1 MKTITDR
8 IDRVTTIPAT
18 HLREDPLAPRS
29 VKIELTSQCNYA
41 CQFCSLKDRP
51 DTGKQSMTLDFFKR
65 ITREMRE
72 EGVEEIG
79 MFFIG
84 ESFMAP
90 KLLVDGIRYLKQE
103 LAMPYVFIT
112 TNGSLAHPKT
122 VEACMEAGLDSIK
135 WSCNAAD
142 VAQFSEVMA
151 VNPRL
156 MLASALNLKAA
167 RKIRDD
173 LGYKCGIY
181 ASSIQYDGEQAEKM
195 QAMLDRDVLPYVDQ
209 HYFLPLYGQMAN
221 NSAARSQELG
231 FVPTAGNQG
240 RVAKLVAPLPC
251 WAVFTEAHV
260 RVDGH
265 LSACCFGADDK
276 FDMGD
281 LNTTSFSDAWNSP
294 TFRNLRRFHLAK
306 DVTGSVCEN
315 CIAY

>member
-8 IDRVTTIPAT
+8 IDGVTAIPAT
-18 HLREDPLAPRS
+18 HLREDPPAPRS

-41 CQFCSLKDRP
+41 CQFCSLKDRAV
-51 DTGKQSMTLDFFKR
+51 TGKQSMSLDFFKR

-90 KLLVDGIRYLKQE
+90 KLLIEGIRYLKQE

-122 VEACMEAGLDSIK
+122 VAAAMEAGLDSIK
-135 WSCNAAD
+135 WSLNAAD
-142 VAQFSEVMA
+142 AEQFATVMA
-151 VNPRL
+151 VNPKL
-156 MLASALNLKAA
+156 MAAAAANLREA
-167 RKIRDD
+167 RKIRDEN
-173 LGYKCGIY
+173 GYRCGIY
-181 ASSIQYDGEQAEKM
+181 ASSIQYDGEQAKKM
-195 QAMLDRDVLPYVDQ
+195 DAMLARDVLPYVDQ
-209 HYFLPLYGQMAN
+209 HYYLPLYGQMAN
-221 NSAARSQELG
+221 NSAERSSELG

-240 RVAKLVAPLPC
+240 RLAKLVAPLPC

-281 LNTTSFSDAWNSP
+281 LAAHSFRDAWNSE
-294 TFRNLRRFHLAK
+294 TFRALRRFHLAK

-315 CIAY
+315 CVAY

>member
-8 IDRVTTIPAT
+8 IDRVTTIPDT
-18 HLREDPLAPRS
+18 HMREDPPAPKS

-41 CQFCSLKDRP
+41 CQFCSLKDRT
-51 DTGKQSMTLDFFKR
+51 DTGKQVMSLDFFKR

-84 ESFMAP
+84 ESFMVP
-90 KLLVDGIRYLKQE
+90 KILIEGIRYLKQE
-103 LAMPYVFIT
+103 LKMPYVFIT

-122 VEACMEAGLDSIK
+122 VAAAMEAGLDSIK
-135 WSCNAAD
+135 WSVNAAD
-142 VAQFSEVMA
+142 AEQFATVMA

-156 MLASALNLKAA
+156 MLASAMNLKAA
-167 RKIRDD
+167 RKTRDEN
-173 LGYKCGIY
+173 GYKCGIY
-181 ASSIQYDGEQAEKM
+181 ASSIQYDGEQAKKM
-195 QAMLDRDVLPYVDQ
+195 DAMLARDVLPYVDQ
-209 HYFLPLYGQMAN
+209 HYYLPLYGQMAN
-221 NSAARSQELG
+221 NTSERSKELG

-281 LNTTSFSDAWNSP
+281 LNTSSFREAWNSF
-294 TFRNLRRFHLAK
+294 TFRALRRFHLAK